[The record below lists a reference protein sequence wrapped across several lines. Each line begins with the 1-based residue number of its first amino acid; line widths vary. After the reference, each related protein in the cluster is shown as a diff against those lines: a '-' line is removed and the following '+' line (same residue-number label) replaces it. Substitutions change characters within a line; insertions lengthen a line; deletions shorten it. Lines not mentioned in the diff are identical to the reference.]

1 LVKSVSNNGCIHR
14 CQVWLKA
21 GHDQG
26 SRSAIADVLQ
36 NFSLV
41 TFAHLQTAAISLSNG
56 FPQRD
61 HRLMEE
67 DRAKDRHRI
76 ITTNGASSASAPAA
90 SLPSR
95 KRSPERIPSPP
106 RGWRRGD
113 APWHLNSRRE
123 IAEQQMPAGPRPFL
137 PAAGPRPFLSASV
150 LLGRPDPATM
160 EAQQE
165 PAQVPPVMAT
175 ARQALPPPGS
185 IEQALTRT
193 DLQTNTAI
201 HDLQADCPLCNCLT
215 LQRGNQRRCML
226 FPGCPFNWRVGWT
239 PYW

>member
-1 LVKSVSNNGCIHR
+1 
-14 CQVWLKA
+14 
-21 GHDQG
+21 
-26 SRSAIADVLQ
+26 
-36 NFSLV
+36 
-41 TFAHLQTAAISLSNG
+41 
-56 FPQRD
+56 
-61 HRLMEE
+61 MEE
-67 DRAKDRHRI
+67 DRTRDRHKI
-76 ITTNGASSASAPAA
+76 ITSSGASSASSSSA

-95 KRSPERIPSPP
+95 KRSRERISSPP

-113 APWHLNSRRE
+113 APWHLNNRRE
-123 IAEQQMPAGPRPFL
+123 IAEQQRPAGPRPFLPAVGPWTLSPAGPRPFL

-150 LLGRPDPATM
+150 LLGRPDPATL

-165 PAQVPPVMAT
+165 PAQVPPVIAT

-185 IEQALTRT
+185 IDQPLTNT

-201 HDLQADCPLCNCLT
+201 HHLQADCPLCNCLT
-215 LQRGNQRRCML
+215 LQRGDQRRCMM